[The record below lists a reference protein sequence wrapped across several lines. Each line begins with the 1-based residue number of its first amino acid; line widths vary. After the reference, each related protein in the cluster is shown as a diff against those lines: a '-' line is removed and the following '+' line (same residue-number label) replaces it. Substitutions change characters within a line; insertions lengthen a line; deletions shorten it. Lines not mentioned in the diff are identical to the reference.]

1 MIANSV
7 FQDSNGNYILEMT
20 NKDLHGI
27 YDGGHTYQMI
37 LDHRNIDGNP
47 DKTTMGTSIIFLL
60 LKIIKMRQ
68 ICPTSKAN
76 NISKYRYTEYVL
88 YNVY

>member
-1 MIANSV
+1 MDSRVNRNSHPRIT
-7 FQDSNGNYILEMT
+7 YLE
-20 NKDLHGI
+20 
-27 YDGGHTYQMI
+27 
-37 LDHRNIDGNP
+37 IDGNP

-60 LKIIKMRQ
+60 RKIIKMRQ